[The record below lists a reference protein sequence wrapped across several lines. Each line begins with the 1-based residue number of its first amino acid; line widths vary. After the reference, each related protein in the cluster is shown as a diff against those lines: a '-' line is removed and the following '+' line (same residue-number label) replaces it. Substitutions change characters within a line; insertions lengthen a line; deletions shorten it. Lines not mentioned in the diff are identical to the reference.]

1 MNNYKPIFYNEKL
14 LFYRE
19 EKNGYML
26 ISLKEFPELREMVIN
41 RTMWEFFL
49 LCDGNNTLSDIIGII
64 VSRYNDVNY
73 ETVKKD
79 AALVLS
85 KFARLGI
92 IKWENDDD
100 PYIVSNETL
109 CKSGYKIR
117 LIREKDF
124 KLLLDYLESIDKNS
138 FYTFAQYLDTDYTDI
153 NLRAKIFY
161 RLEDFYMLINANDS
175 IECVVGISSNQSA
188 VFKVANL
195 TFISNTKD
203 IEKCS
208 FLLSFLCNMYNDDAL
223 KTVLKLRAII
233 DSNNDNRHIE
243 SMLTQI
249 GFVKETTLMNELGK
263 NHSVDYF
270 SFYYNK

>member
-41 RTMWEFFL
+41 RTMWEIFL
-49 LCDGNNTLSDIIGII
+49 LCDGNNTLADILDII
-64 VSRYNDVNY
+64 VARYNDVNY

-79 AALVLS
+79 TALVLS
-85 KFARLGI
+85 KFARLGV

-124 KLLLDYLESIDKNS
+124 KLLLDYLESVDKNC
-138 FYTFAQYLDTDYTDI
+138 FYTFAQYLETDYTDI

-161 RLEDFYMLINANDS
+161 RLEDFYMLINANDI
-175 IECVVGISSNQSA
+175 IECVVGISNNQSA

-203 IEKCS
+203 IEKSS
-208 FLLSFLCNMYNDDAL
+208 FLLSFLCNTYNDNAL
-223 KTVLKLRAII
+223 KTVLKIRAII
-233 DSNNDNRHIE
+233 DSNNDNKHIK
-243 SMLTQI
+243 SILTQV
-249 GFVKETTLMNELGK
+249 GFIKETTLMNELGK
-263 NHSVDYF
+263 NHGVDYF
-270 SFYYNK
+270 SFYYN

>member
-41 RTMWEFFL
+41 RTMWEIFL
-49 LCDGNNTLSDIIGII
+49 LCDGNNTLADILDII

-85 KFARLGI
+85 KFARLGV

-124 KLLLDYLESIDKNS
+124 KLLLDYLESVDKNC
-138 FYTFAQYLDTDYTDI
+138 FYTFAQYLETDYTTCK
-153 NLRAKIFY
+153 N
-161 RLEDFYMLINANDS
+161 
-175 IECVVGISSNQSA
+175 
-188 VFKVANL
+188 
-195 TFISNTKD
+195 
-203 IEKCS
+203 
-208 FLLSFLCNMYNDDAL
+208 FLS
-223 KTVLKLRAII
+223 T
-233 DSNNDNRHIE
+233 
-243 SMLTQI
+243 
-249 GFVKETTLMNELGK
+249 
-263 NHSVDYF
+263 
-270 SFYYNK
+270 